1 MSYEEQDVIW
11 RVALASYDPRE
22 MRVWTRYL
30 EERNPAIRCTG
41 YRSSRPLLERL
52 EQGDV
57 DVLVLGGRLEDMDS
71 IRFLPKIRGLARKHL
86 VLLRDDGRNEK
97 SAVESLSQ
105 EDACYLI
112 RQATLEDMLQELRAP
127 AHRPAE
133 SLEKRCKRIY
143 RSWGVSTCD
152 ANKRYLTGALRVMM
166 GSDHRLAIRKEILG
180 PVAEEYGL
188 TVAAVD
194 SALRRLLET
203 LDETGT
209 QTWRDFRKEY
219 GLERRKVTIGR
230 LLYALESRLS
240 QQ

>member
-1 MSYEEQDVIW
+1 MSYEEQDAIW

-30 EERNPAIRCTG
+30 EERNPAIRCTS
-41 YRSSRPLLERL
+41 YRSSRTLLERL

-71 IRFLPKIRGLARKHL
+71 IQFLPRIRSLDRKPL
-86 VLLRDDGRNEK
+86 VLLRDDGRNER

-127 AHRPAE
+127 AHRPG
-133 SLEKRCKRIY
+133 L
-143 RSWGVSTCD
+143 STYD
-152 ANKRYLTGALRVMM
+152 ANKRYLTGALRMMM

-180 PVAEEYGL
+180 PVAEEYNL

-230 LLYALESRLS
+230 LLYALESKLS

>member
-71 IRFLPKIRGLARKHL
+71 IQFLPRIRGLARKPL

-97 SAVESLSQ
+97 SAV
-105 EDACYLI
+105 
-112 RQATLEDMLQELRAP
+112 EDMLQELRAP

-133 SLEKRCKRIY
+133 SLEKRCERIY